1 MISIDIM
8 AAKLNHYMTNSS
20 CLRLDW
26 WFSAAYDI
34 CTLPVNIGPAQNGEP
49 LQAAAYNVTVKDSVL
64 FKEKNIH

>member
-1 MISIDIM
+1 M

-34 CTLPVNIGPAQNGEP
+34 RALNVGPAQNGEQLP
-49 LQAAAYNVTVKDSVL
+49 VAAYNVTVKDSVL
-64 FKEKNIH
+64 LKEIYIH